1 MGYLAQVC
9 KLKVLLKSKD
19 KSLQWP
25 RMHCVNDAYPFMPL
39 RQGILTQREYCCQ
52 RPPVPLKYK
61 KGIDSTKSS
70 HQPPCKLFVLH
81 LADIKQLKVASGK
94 PFRGDP

>member
-1 MGYLAQVC
+1 MGYLAQVS
-9 KLKVLLKSKD
+9 KLKVLFRSKD

-39 RQGILTQREYCCQ
+39 RQGILTQREHCCQ
-52 RPPVPLKYK
+52 RPPAPLEYK

-81 LADIKQLKVASGK
+81 LADIKQLQGGVRKAFLG
-94 PFRGDP
+94 